1 MKRFEAFL
9 REELNNYEGDF
20 DKFILYAPDFFKLLC
35 ELLDEDLDNEDKR
48 KINSALAYFVLP
60 NDILPEETSGP
71 LGYVDD
77 IYVCCVVL
85 KNLSTKYGIAR
96 IGKLWN
102 QDEDFEVVLNKC
114 FKGSENILK
123 EKNLINIVLN
133 KSALNE
139 KNG

>member
-1 MKRFEAFL
+1 MKSFEAFL
-9 REELNNYEGDF
+9 REDLNNYEGDF

-60 NDILPEETSGP
+60 NEIIPEETSGP

-96 IGKLWN
+96 INKLWN